1 MAGKAGKHQAQAVQ
15 QLRAR
20 AERTAD
26 AGHAGTLME
35 GEGGGNIK
43 HFVYVCLGRLG
54 HAAARIGG
62 KRIQITARAFGIKH
76 AQRKGRFARTGY
88 ACHGD
93 DLAQRDIHVNPLEI
107 MNPRTADLDMVNV
120 VLHANLQKRRCSS
133 VNSLWKQ
140 KRSCQANNTDI
151 SRTK

>member
-1 MAGKAGKHQAQAVQ
+1 MAGKTGKHQAQAVQ

-43 HFVYVCLGRLG
+43 HFVYVCLGCLG

-62 KRIQITARAFGIKH
+62 KRIQITARAFGIEH
-76 AQRKGRFARTGY
+76 AQRKG
-88 ACHGD
+88 
-93 DLAQRDIHVNPLEI
+93 
-107 MNPRTADLDMVNV
+107 
-120 VLHANLQKRRCSS
+120 
-133 VNSLWKQ
+133 
-140 KRSCQANNTDI
+140 
-151 SRTK
+151 